1 MKFAL
6 EDSDMDG
13 QLQRTAIAAY
23 AGAAD
28 LGEALTTARRVIPGD
43 YDSWYAEWAALA
55 EKTAHRADDSAR
67 HGHGVTAAKAYL
79 RATEYWRQA
88 IFFIRHDLDDP
99 RLLRGWRA
107 HRAAFRRALPLLP
120 WDTTIDEIPFDGGR
134 MTAYLLRPRG
144 DPTWR
149 PTILA
154 PCGFDSTAESGYA
167 ATGYM
172 ALARGYNVLLW
183 DGPGQGG
190 MLYEHR
196 VPMRPDFEAVVSP
209 VIDWLLAQQGVHPDG
224 LVLIGRSFAGYLAPR
239 AAAAEPRLAALVC
252 DPGQVEFVSRIVP
265 ALFTADDWQ
274 RILAADPEVDQ
285 ALQRQ
290 LDDPRQR
297 ELYGARMATFGAKTL
312 GEFLRMQA
320 RYTVEDN
327 ARLIRCPTLVTEGEG
342 DFASQGQKLF
352 ELLTCEK
359 RFRRFAENEGAG
371 GHCCG
376 LGAALWEGV
385 TFDWLD
391 EVLARKNAQPRPG
404 ADAQER
410 AAQA

>member
-6 EDSDMDG
+6 EDIDMDG
-13 QLQRTAIAAY
+13 QLQRTATAACS
-23 AGAAD
+23 GSAD
-28 LGEALTTARRVIPGD
+28 LGEALATARRVIPGD
-43 YDSWYAEWAALA
+43 YGSWYAEWAALA
-55 EKTAHRADDSAR
+55 EKTGRLADDSAR
-67 HGHGVTAAKAYL
+67 HEHVVTAAKAYL

-88 IFFIRHDLDDP
+88 IFFIRHDLDDS

-107 HRAAFRRALPLLP
+107 HRAAFRKALPLLP

-144 DPTWR
+144 DAPGR

-154 PCGFDSTAESGYA
+154 PCGFDSTAEAGYA

-196 VPMRPDFEAVVSP
+196 VPMRPDFEAVVSS
-209 VIDWLLAQQGVHPDG
+209 VIDWVLAQPGVHPDG
-224 LVLIGRSFAGYLAPR
+224 LALMGRSFAGYLAPR
-239 AAAAEPRLAALVC
+239 AAAVEPRIAALVC

-265 ALFTADDWQ
+265 SLFTADYWS

-290 LDDPRQR
+290 LDDPHKR
-297 ELYGARMATFGAKTL
+297 EFYGARMATFGAKTF
-312 GEFLRMQA
+312 GEFLRKLP
-320 RYTVEDN
+320 RYTVE
-327 ARLIRCPTLVTEGEG
+327 AQASLIRCPTLVTEGEG
-342 DFASQGQKLF
+342 DFASQSPQLF
-352 ELLTCEK
+352 DLLTCEK
-359 RFRRFAENEGAG
+359 RFHRFADDEGAG

-376 LGAALWEGV
+376 LGATLWEGM

-391 EVLARKNAQPRPG
+391 EVLARKNAQPFAA
-404 ADAQER
+404 ADPP
-410 AAQA
+410 QATGR

>member
-6 EDSDMDG
+6 DDVEMDA
-13 QLQRTAIAAY
+13 QLQRTVSATY
-23 AGAAD
+23 AGSAD
-28 LGEALTTARRVIPGD
+28 VGEVLATARRVVRGD
-43 YDSWYAEWAALA
+43 YGSWYAEWAALA
-55 EKTAHRADDSAR
+55 EKTSRLADDSA
-67 HGHGVTAAKAYL
+67 HNGHGVTAAKAYL

-107 HRAAFRRALPLLP
+107 HRAAFRRALSLLP
-120 WDTTIDEIPFDGGR
+120 WATTIDEIPCDGDR

-144 DPTWR
+144 DATGR

-167 ATGYM
+167 ATGSM
-172 ALARGYNVLLW
+172 ALVRGYNVLLW

-209 VIDWLLAQQGVHPDG
+209 VIDWVLAQQGVNPDG

-239 AAAAEPRLAALVC
+239 AAAAERRIAALVC
-252 DPGQVEFVSRIVP
+252 DPGQVEFISRIVP
-265 ALFTADDWQ
+265 SLFTADDWK
-274 RILAADPEVDQ
+274 RILAAAPEVDQ
-285 ALQRQ
+285 ALQQQ

-297 ELYGARMATFGAKTL
+297 EFYGARMATFGAKTF
-312 GEFLRMQA
+312 GEFLRMLA
-320 RYTVEDN
+320 RYTVE
-327 ARLIRCPTLVTEGEG
+327 AQASLIRCPTLLTEGEG
-342 DFASQGQKLF
+342 DFASQSQKLF
-352 ELLTCEK
+352 DLLTCEK
-359 RFRRFAENEGAG
+359 RFHRFADEEGAG

-376 LGAALWEGV
+376 LGATLWEGV

-391 EVLARKNAQPRPG
+391 EVLARKNAQPL
-404 ADAQER
+404 
-410 AAQA
+410 